1 MKQTKA
7 QKILCIFNAI
17 FLGIVA
23 LICLL
28 PMINIIALSFSS
40 RNMVN
45 AGAVTF
51 WPKGFTLRSY
61 QYMVESSGIFAA
73 AWITVKRVF
82 FGLIINLVMTILVAY
97 PLSKEKQDFKSRTF
111 YVGFFLFAM
120 VFNGGLIPTFLVINQ
135 LGLIDTIWVLTV
147 PGAIN
152 VWNCIIMR
160 TQFLSVPSSLKEA
173 AIIDGAG
180 DLTILLKV
188 MLPLSKAV
196 SAVLIL
202 FTAVG
207 YWNMWFDP
215 MIYMTDRSGY
225 PIQTILREILIDSN
239 EQVFSG
245 GGQVST
251 NMIQTDLD
259 AAKTLTKYANII
271 VCTVPIL
278 CVYPFAQKH
287 FVKGVMIGSLKG

>member
-7 QKILCIFNAI
+7 QKIFCIFNAI

-61 QYMVESSGIFAA
+61 QYMIESSGIFAA

-135 LGLIDTIWVLTV
+135 LGLIDTIWALILPNAVTMYYVLLMLNFFRGI
-147 PGAIN
+147 PKGIE
-152 VWNCIIMR
+152 
-160 TQFLSVPSSLKEA
+160 EA
-173 AIIDGAG
+173 AIVDGAG
-180 DLTILLKV
+180 WFTTLVRIY
-188 MLPLSKAV
+188 LPLSLPSLAT
-196 SAVLIL
+196 ITL
-202 FTAVG
+202 FIIVG
-207 YWNMWFDP
+207 HWNEWFDG
-215 MIYMTDRSGY
+215 MIYNNKTYNYPLMTFLQFQIINFKTSD
-225 PIQTILREILIDSN
+225 LRP
-239 EQVFSG
+239 EQLMADPSLAELNG
-245 GGQVST
+245 RAIKS
-251 NMIQTDLD
+251 
-259 AAKTLTKYANII
+259 AAI
-271 VCTVPIL
+271 VLCTVPIL
-278 CVYPFAQKH
+278 MFYPFLQKY
-287 FVKGVMIGSLKG
+287 FVTGIVMGSVKG

>member
-7 QKILCIFNAI
+7 QKIFCIFNAI

-97 PLSKEKQDFKSRTF
+97 PLSKEKQDFQSRTF

-135 LGLIDTIWVLTV
+135 LGLIDTIWALILPNAVTMYYVLLMLNFFRGI
-147 PGAIN
+147 PRGIE
-152 VWNCIIMR
+152 
-160 TQFLSVPSSLKEA
+160 EA
-173 AIIDGAG
+173 AIVDGAG
-180 DLTILLKV
+180 WFTTLVRIY
-188 MLPLSKAV
+188 LPLSLPSLAT
-196 SAVLIL
+196 ITL
-202 FTAVG
+202 FIIVG
-207 YWNMWFDP
+207 HWNEWFDG
-215 MIYMTDRSGY
+215 MIYNNKTYNYPLMTFLQFQIINFKTSD
-225 PIQTILREILIDSN
+225 LRP
-239 EQVFSG
+239 EQLMADPSLAELNG
-245 GGQVST
+245 RAIKS
-251 NMIQTDLD
+251 
-259 AAKTLTKYANII
+259 AAI
-271 VCTVPIL
+271 VLCTVPIL
-278 CVYPFAQKH
+278 MFYPFLQKY
-287 FVKGVMIGSLKG
+287 FVTGIVMGSVKG